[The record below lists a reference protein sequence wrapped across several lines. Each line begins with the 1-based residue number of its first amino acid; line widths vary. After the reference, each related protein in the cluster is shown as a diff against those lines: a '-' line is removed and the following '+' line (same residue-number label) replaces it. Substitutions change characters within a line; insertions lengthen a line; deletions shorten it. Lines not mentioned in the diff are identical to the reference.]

1 MTAKRL
7 LIIISASFAVVVL
20 GWVALIGAV
29 YAWGGVATVRV
40 HDQQEGLNIYVPVPM
55 ALVDAAVATG
65 AIVIPEEE
73 WLDLDVELGEW
84 GPMVRG
90 LLKELEECPDFTLV
104 EVEDDWTHV
113 KVYKQNGSLKVEVDD
128 QDVTVRVSVPI
139 RSARRTLSRLTRLV

>member
-7 LIIISASFAVVVL
+7 LIVISACFAVVVL
-20 GWVALIGAV
+20 GWVAMIGAL

-40 HDQQEGLNIYVPVPM
+40 HEQREGLNIYLPVPM
-55 ALVDAAVATG
+55 ALVDAAVATS
-65 AIVIPEEE
+65 AVVIPKEE

-90 LLKELEECPDFTLV
+90 LLAELEDCPDFTLV
-104 EVEDDWTHV
+104 EVEDDSTHV
-113 KVYKQNGSLKVEVDD
+113 KVYKQKGSLKVEVDD
-128 QDVTVRVSVPI
+128 QEVTVRVSVPV